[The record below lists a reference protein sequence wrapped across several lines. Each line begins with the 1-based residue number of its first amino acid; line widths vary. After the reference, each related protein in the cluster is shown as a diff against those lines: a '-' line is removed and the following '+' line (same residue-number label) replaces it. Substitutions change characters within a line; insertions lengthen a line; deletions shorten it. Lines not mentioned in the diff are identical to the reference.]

1 MADNPRLTGFIKA
14 LGRLEEA
21 LAEQPSALVRDACI
35 QRFEFS
41 FELCWK
47 AIKENLKQ
55 QGLECQSPKSCL
67 REAFRQGW
75 IDDENAGIV
84 LLDDR
89 NLTSHTYDEE
99 LAEVIYKRLQ
109 QHLSFMQ
116 GLKAQL
122 IAAD

>member
-1 MADNPRLTGFIKA
+1 M
-14 LGRLEEA
+14 
-21 LAEQPSALVRDACI
+21 
-35 QRFEFS
+35 
-41 FELCWK
+41 
-47 AIKENLKQ
+47 
-55 QGLECQSPKSCL
+55 
-67 REAFRQGW
+67 
-75 IDDENAGIV
+75 

-116 GLKAQL
+116 SLKAQL